1 MNKAVF
7 TAALIERAGY
17 KQDVSFV
24 GHSDTVEVTVRPIA
38 RFEPIPSLTALTR
51 AIRRPSIPA
60 SFTRRPSRRAK
71 T

>member
-24 GHSDTVEVTVRPIA
+24 GHSDTVEVTVRPRAHYKLMPNA
-38 RFEPIPSLTALTR
+38 RKLT
-51 AIRRPSIPA
+51 
-60 SFTRRPSRRAK
+60 
-71 T
+71 